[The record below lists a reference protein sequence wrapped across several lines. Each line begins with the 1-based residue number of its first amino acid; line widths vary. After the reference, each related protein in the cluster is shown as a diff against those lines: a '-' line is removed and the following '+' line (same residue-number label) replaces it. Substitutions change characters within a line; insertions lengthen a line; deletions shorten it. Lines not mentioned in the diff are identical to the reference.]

1 MEARVHKW
9 ISLIFAFL
17 AAGAHGCAA
26 VGAAA
31 DPRPGRRPPNVVLVV
46 ADDLG
51 AAELGCYGQARIRTP
66 RIDALAREGVRLT
79 DFDVAAPVCAP
90 SRAMLLTGLHA
101 GHAPVRDNRE
111 VGAEGQFALPRSATT
126 VAQDLAARG
135 YATGLFG
142 KWGLGG
148 PGSGSEPGDF
158 GFGRFVGYLC
168 QRKAHDHYPDALW
181 SDRTPLPLPGNAAAK
196 DAEAEYAHDVI
207 RDAATAFVAA
217 NRDRPFFLCFAS
229 PLPHLALQVPP
240 AELRAYEG
248 TFPEAPYDG
257 SKGYRAHPTPRAAYA
272 AMVTRFDRDVGA
284 IVDALRAA
292 GLERDTIVLVTGD
305 NGATHDVGGVDT
317 AFFRSVG
324 DLRGRK
330 GSLWEGGLRVPFVA
344 WAPGRLPAGRVLDGF
359 AWTPDLRATID
370 AWCGAA
376 APATDGRD
384 LGPWLAGTAPMPVPA
399 AAYAGYWEFPGYG
412 GQQAVRFAMD
422 GRAWKAV
429 RRDMGK
435 AGAAAPVQ
443 LFDLAADPNERT
455 DVAAAQPAAVARAME
470 LMRAAHAPNADFP
483 MPGVDAK

>member
-1 MEARVHKW
+1 METSARRW
-9 ISLIFAFL
+9 ISLIFPGI
-17 AAGAHGCAA
+17 AAAIVGGCARPL
-26 VGAAA
+26 VPAA
-31 DPRPGRRPPNVVLVV
+31 PLPGRPPNVILVV

-51 AAELGCYGQARIRTP
+51 AAELGCYGQRLIRTP
-66 RIDALAREGVRLT
+66 RIDALAREGVRLA

-90 SRAMLLTGLHA
+90 SRAMLLTGLHS

-111 VGAEGQFALPRSATT
+111 AGAEGQFALPRSATT

-168 QRKAHDHYPDALW
+168 QRKAHDHFPDSLW
-181 SDRTPLPLPGNAAAK
+181 SDRSVLPLPGNAAAK
-196 DAEAEYAHDVI
+196 DAEVEYAHDVI
-207 RDAATAFVAA
+207 RDAATAFVGT

-229 PLPHLALQVPP
+229 PLPHLALQVPA
-240 AELRAYEG
+240 AELREYDGA
-248 TFPEAPYDG
+248 FPETPYDG
-257 SKGYRAHPTPRAAYA
+257 TKGYRRHPTPRAAYA

-284 IVDALRAA
+284 IVDAVRAA
-292 GLERDTIVLVTGD
+292 GLERETIVLVTSD

-317 AFFRSVG
+317 PFFRSVG

-330 GSLWEGGLRVPFVA
+330 GSLWEGGIRVPFVA
-344 WAPGRLPAGRVLDGF
+344 WAPGRLPAGRTLDGF

-370 AWCGAA
+370 AWCGAT

-384 LGPWLAGTAPMPVPA
+384 LGPWLAGTAPAPAPPVPFE
-399 AAYAGYWEFPGYG
+399 GYWEFPGYG

-429 RRDMGK
+429 RRDMAK
-435 AGAAAPVQ
+435 AGAAAPVM
-443 LFDLAADPNERT
+443 LFDLAADPGERD
-455 DVAAAQPAAVARAME
+455 DVAAAHPAAVARASE
-470 LMRAAHAPNADFP
+470 LMRAAHVPNADFP